1 MASSSSALGVPLAK
15 YVGRWVAVRDHEVIA
30 DAATAALLD
39 GLEAARAG
47 AQAGRSRSSPP
58 PGQDRTDHV

>member
-1 MASSSSALGVPLAK
+1 LAK

-30 DAATAALLD
+30 DAATAAELLD

-47 AQAGRSRSSPP
+47 AQAGRSPSSPP
-58 PGQDRTDHV
+58 ARRIFRRLTL